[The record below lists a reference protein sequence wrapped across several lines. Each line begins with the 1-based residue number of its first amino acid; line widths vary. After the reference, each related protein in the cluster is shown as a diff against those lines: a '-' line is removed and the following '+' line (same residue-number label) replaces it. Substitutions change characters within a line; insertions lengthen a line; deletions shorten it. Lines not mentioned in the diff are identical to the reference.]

1 MRTLAIPTKKARQR
15 SAPTRKSKAT
25 ARSAKPKGYTS
36 PAWERIYLMSVELD
50 AIAADLG
57 LPRRDQSTESFDV
70 ADAARELARLAANYN
85 RETNPDGRNAEGEK
99 TDWVSVAGLGAD
111 LGNMAD
117 EKPGAAA
124 NAIRP
129 IAHELC
135 YLACDFLF

>member
-1 MRTLAIPTKKARQR
+1 MPTKKARQR
-15 SAPTRKSKAT
+15 SSAARKPRPKTKAT
-25 ARSAKPKGYTS
+25 QPKGYTS

-57 LPRRDQSTESFDV
+57 LPKRDQSTDSFDV

-85 RETNPDGRNAEGEK
+85 RDANPHGRNAEAEK
-99 TDWVSVAGLGAD
+99 SDWVSIAGLGAD

-117 EKPGAAA
+117 EKSGAVA

>member
-1 MRTLAIPTKKARQR
+1 MPAKKARQR
-15 SAPTRKSKAT
+15 SAPKRKPRSKTRPS
-25 ARSAKPKGYTS
+25 RPKGYSS
-36 PAWERIYLMSVELD
+36 PVWERIYLMSVELD

-57 LPRRDQSTESFDV
+57 LPKRDQSTDSFDV

-85 RETNPDGRNAEGEK
+85 RKTNPEGRNREAEK
-99 TDWVSVAGLGAD
+99 SDWVSIAGLGAD
-111 LGNMAD
+111 LGNMAE

-124 NAIRP
+124 AAIRP